1 MFLITFIILW
11 MLFPVAYLMAVLI
24 VLWARWRAG
33 RVQRLVWVAT
43 PVDLERNKAL
53 NAAWA
58 DLMIIDPEFASK
70 WRKRYPE
77 TPNPAARERG

>member
-1 MFLITFIILW
+1 VFLITFIILW

-24 VLWARWRAG
+24 VLWARWMAR

-77 TPNPAARERG
+77 RPNSGLRERR